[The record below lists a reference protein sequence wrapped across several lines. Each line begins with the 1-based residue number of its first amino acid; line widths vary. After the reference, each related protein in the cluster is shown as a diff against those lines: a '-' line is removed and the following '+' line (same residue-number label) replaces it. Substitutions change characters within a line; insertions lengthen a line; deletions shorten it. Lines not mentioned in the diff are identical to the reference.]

1 MIFVEL
7 KCWILTFKVGYTFL
21 QDTPYKCSHINFL
34 KGKWVK
40 QELCHAHFA
49 ETDHNEEED

>member
-1 MIFVEL
+1 MIFVEI

-40 QELCHAHFA
+40 QELYHAHFA